1 MESTKFSRK
10 GQIEDWL
17 PSITLVVFLVFLF
30 FFLILPNTANPLQGA
45 SAFSSLKIDSGMA
58 LADYLKSNAE
68 LEGFQNPNMADA
80 IGYYFASSDENI
92 LAQIKAKTKQLFSGS
107 LLESDSASWSIEI
120 KNAKSSREI
129 AIDSEKIEAM
139 RKNPG
144 KAYIKSRDEV
154 ADSVIPGS
162 SSNASIEIRLFA
174 VSLG

>member
-17 PSITLVVFLVFLF
+17 PSITLVVFLVFLY

-45 SAFSSLKIDSGMA
+45 SALSSLKIDSGMA

-120 KNAKSSREI
+120 KNAK
-129 AIDSEKIEAM
+129 K
-139 RKNPG
+139 
-144 KAYIKSRDEV
+144 
-154 ADSVIPGS
+154 
-162 SSNASIEIRLFA
+162 
-174 VSLG
+174 